1 MPSPKYQRYWFSVPN
16 DLLVNTTVQ
25 GTEQLLKGSV
35 KEAVGVFM
43 VSIRLSVSEQ
53 DTHKEDRTT
62 ISKKVNRCKYML
74 GILKAFN
81 VNC

>member
-74 GILKAFN
+74 GF
-81 VNC
+81 